1 MKMSTVILRIIQL
14 LILAVFVLF
23 MIRWAAGIRLS
34 GQVQVKRGYT
44 MLIPDSLEGQWG
56 KVYKEYKFNN

>member
-34 GQVQVKRGYT
+34 GQVQTRTTVT
-44 MLIPDSLEGQWG
+44 MVIPDSVDGRWG